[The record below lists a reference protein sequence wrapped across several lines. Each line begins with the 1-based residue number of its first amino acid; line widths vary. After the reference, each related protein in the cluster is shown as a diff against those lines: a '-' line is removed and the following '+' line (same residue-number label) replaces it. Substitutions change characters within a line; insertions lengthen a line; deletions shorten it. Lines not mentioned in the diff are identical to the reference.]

1 MGCNPT
7 ADSRVGPL
15 SQDIAR
21 NTPDIAI
28 IRRHE
33 RRVLETQIE
42 IESSND
48 RTWRDA
54 DINDGRV
61 IPRRIRPA
69 CGLVCIQIKNLP
81 GRQEAGRKKLCIM
94 FVLLG
99 ALLSLMGCNTVRGM
113 GKDVQAVGDG
123 VRDTTLSKLDSRNG
137 IHTGNPAQ
145 PFPALARAHSE
156 SALQLEESAAGTP

>member
-1 MGCNPT
+1 MNGISNPATMILFALILLILSCLYVSHSLRIIYATRETLTMGCNPT

-21 NTPDIAI
+21 HTPDIAI

-48 RTWRDA
+48 RPWRDA

-61 IPRRIRPA
+61 IPHRTRPA
-69 CGLVCIQIKNLP
+69 CGLVCIQIKNLT

-99 ALLSLMGCNTVRGM
+99 AVLSMMGCNTVRGM
-113 GKDVQAVGDG
+113 GKDIQAVGDG
-123 VRDTTLSKLDSRNG
+123 VRDATR
-137 IHTGNPAQ
+137 
-145 PFPALARAHSE
+145 
-156 SALQLEESAAGTP
+156 